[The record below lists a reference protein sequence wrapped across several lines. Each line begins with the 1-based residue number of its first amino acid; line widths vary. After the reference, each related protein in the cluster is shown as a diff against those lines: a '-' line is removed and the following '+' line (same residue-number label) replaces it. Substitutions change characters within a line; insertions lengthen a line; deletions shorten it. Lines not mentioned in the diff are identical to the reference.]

1 MVNAEHRTQAER
13 RSTTRSALL
22 TATIAC
28 LVELGYTRTT
38 TTEVTKRAGVSQG
51 ALFKH
56 FPTKSALV
64 AAATEKLFAD
74 TIEEFSVA
82 FARSGTSDAPPIVV
96 ALRRVWDVFC
106 TPELTAVFRLYV
118 EAPVD
123 PELMAALVPV
133 VMRHEENLTARAGE
147 LFPELV
153 ATPEHAAL
161 FAAVLFAMQGLA
173 LQRPV
178 YVNEAKEALILSQ
191 FEALATSLFP
201 TAKPKGSRSHA

>member
-1 MVNAEHRTQAER
+1 MLN
-13 RSTTRSALL
+13 
-22 TATIAC
+22 
-28 LVELGYTRTT
+28 G
-38 TTEVTKRAGVSQG
+38 
-51 ALFKH
+51 
-56 FPTKSALV
+56 V
-64 AAATEKLFAD
+64 AALDLLPTPLSFA
-74 TIEEFSVA
+74 VA
-82 FARSGTSDAPPIVV
+82 APAGGTDSINPRTSDSLPSNEPPAAAGSQSDASSLIAEFTHTVTAAQKRKEKTFMRVV
-96 ALRRVWDVFC
+96 FDRHAGSKGQLS
-106 TPELTAVFRLYV
+106 A
-118 EAPVD
+118 

-191 FEALATSLFP
+191 FEALASSLFP